1 MFLLTIGSALIYMFA
16 NDAFEVAE
24 KKPASIYYSHPIDNR
39 HNSYASFSEPLETV
53 SPLVERQFK
62 NIINQAYD
70 YSCGSAALTTVL
82 NGYLGRQFSEKQ
94 VMDGLLK
101 FGEYDKIVQRRGFS
115 MLDMKRLVTALGH
128 PNNGFKGSLDELK
141 KLYLRKRLEKLTQ
154 ELEIKEKAQKS
165 DLKNPQKAFKK
176 TIFRRL

>member
-24 KKPASIYYSHPIDNR
+24 KKPASIYYSHPLDNR

-62 NIINQAYD
+62 NIIHQAYD

-115 MLDMKRLVTALGH
+115 MLDMKRLVTV
-128 PNNGFKGSLDELK
+128 
-141 KLYLRKRLEKLTQ
+141 LRVH
-154 ELEIKEKAQKS
+154 
-165 DLKNPQKAFKK
+165 
-176 TIFRRL
+176 